1 MSQCDVMGLLVYT
14 GLEMGSCAG
23 VVLGVAGGWGI
34 AGGVQGWAV
43 AGQDRGLRPTFLPSA
58 AVLALYLPA
67 AIPLALLPPPS
78 ARAGI
83 SEGPHATFRVC
94 RSHSCLQLF
103 PPHPAHALG
112 DRPPTFLL
120 APPFFSQV
128 PKYS

>member
-1 MSQCDVMGLLVYT
+1 
-14 GLEMGSCAG
+14 MGSCAG
-23 VVLGVAGGWGI
+23 VVLSVAGGWGI
-34 AGGVQGWAV
+34 AGGCRVGPLQGRTV
-43 AGQDRGLRPTFLPSA
+43 GLRPTFLPSA

-94 RSHSCLQLF
+94 RSHSCLQPF

-120 APPFFSQV
+120 APPFF
-128 PKYS
+128 